1 MDSFGETTVI
11 AMFYMYFVAL
21 SGSLGV
27 LTAALIG
34 FKFYNKKIAGGTAAK
49 RGRRG

>member
-27 LTAALIG
+27 LTAALVG
-34 FKFYNKKIAGGTAAK
+34 FKFYNKKIAGTAAK